1 MGDGRLPPSDTGA
14 EESVLGALLI
24 DEDAIF
30 MVTSILKPEDFFS
43 QANRWVYEA
52 CMTLFERHEGIN
64 QITVAR
70 ELAQRGKLE
79 EVGGAAY
86 LSHLVANVPNSLH
99 IEYYA
104 QIVVRLATM
113 RRLIGAADR
122 IAAIGYEAEAD
133 VEAALSRAEDQ
144 LFKVRERRGHGEFL
158 SISNILGDYFK
169 ETEPV
174 TDESQ
179 SPFIMTGLSF
189 LDDLVMGLQRSALV
203 VLGARTS
210 MGKTSLALTIARN
223 AAIEQKAC
231 VAVFSLEMSAQEIG
245 QRLLSSESGVN
256 SAKIRRAHFSEGD
269 EQAVMDAAAVL
280 SEAPLFIDDTAQM
293 RVVEMRSKARR
304 LDFEHPLDL
313 IIVDYLQLIR
323 GDTRTENRYQELSE
337 ITRSL
342 KFLAR
347 DLNVPV
353 LALSQLRRPDHSGPV
368 RKPGLSDLRDSGSI
382 EQDADVVMFL
392 HREERERSLEPWS
405 DVQADEAFEK
415 GITEI
420 IIAKNRNGPIGDG
433 KLRFDA
439 KTTRFFNLDTE
450 TSQSVQIQFGK

>member
-1 MGDGRLPPSDTGA
+1 MVDGRLPPNDTDA
-14 EESVLGALLI
+14 EEAVLGSLLI

-30 MVTSILKPEDFFS
+30 MVTSTIKPEDFFS
-43 QANRWVYEA
+43 QANRWIYEV
-52 CMTLFERHEGIN
+52 CETLFERHEGIN

-70 ELAQRGKLE
+70 ELAQRGRLE
-79 EVGGAAY
+79 ETGGAAY
-86 LSHLVANVPNSLH
+86 LSHLVANVPTSLH

-104 QIVVRLATM
+104 QIVARLATM
-113 RRLIGAADR
+113 RRLISAADR
-122 IAAIGYEAEAD
+122 IAAIGYEADAD
-133 VEAALSRAEDQ
+133 VEAAIGRAEDQ
-144 LFKVRERRGHGEFL
+144 LFKVRERRGHGEFI

-169 ETEPV
+169 ETEPL
-174 TDESQ
+174 TEESQ

-189 LDDLVMGLQRSALV
+189 LDDLIMGLQRSSLV

-231 VAVFSLEMSAQEIG
+231 VAVFSLEMSRQEIG

-256 SAKIRRAHFSEGD
+256 SARIRRAHFSEGD
-269 EQAVMDAAAVL
+269 EQAVMEAAAVL

-293 RVVEMRSKARR
+293 RVVEMRSKSRR

-342 KFLAR
+342 KFMAR

-368 RKPGLSDLRDSGSI
+368 RRPGLSDLRDSGSI

-392 HREERERSLEPWS
+392 HREERDKSLEPWG
-405 DVQADEAFEK
+405 DIQADEAYDK

-420 IIAKNRNGPIGDG
+420 IVAKNRNGPIGEG
-433 KLRFDA
+433 KLRFDS
-439 KTTRFFNLDTE
+439 KTTRFFNLDAE
-450 TSQSVQIQFGK
+450 SIQSVQTKFGK